1 MLQFYKRKPYAH
13 HVFSAPLI
21 NHWNINKARNKEPK
35 QQPPLPQ
42 KAPAPSIIND
52 EDNIYQRSGK
62 RDVISSRLIAATLRM
77 DHYHLAKAIK
87 RNAGVLKE
95 LGPLPYVKYVT
106 PFVNEELTVI
116 LTEKSD
122 KRGAPAKHYLL
133 NYDQVM
139 LLLSVIDGTDRAL
152 VMALRIKVINGA
164 KEIHR
169 RDAVRSIQLEAQN
182 EIRELICNAPDF
194 QKEQLFKIAAM
205 ENKHARIARGTDRS
219 LLSREQ
225 MRSLIAAQ
233 QIIVMQIGNAIA
245 AGAGVDA
252 GIHAARL
259 ILDQLRALPSLG

>member
-62 RDVISSRLIAATLRM
+62 RDVISSRLIAATLKMEHENLVRT
-77 DHYHLAKAIK
+77 IK
-87 RNAGVLKE
+87 RNTEVFKE
-95 LGPLPYVKYVT
+95 PGPLPYVKYVT
-106 PFVNEELTVI
+106 SIVNDRFPDSI
-116 LTEKSD
+116 SRKSN
-122 KRGAPAKHYLL
+122 KGGAPAKHYLL

-139 LLLSVIDGTDRAL
+139 LLLSIIDGTDRAL
-152 VMALRIKVINGA
+152 VMSLRIRVINGA

-252 GIHAARL
+252 GIHSARL

>member
-1 MLQFYKRKPYAH
+1 MSEGIMMQFYKRKPFARH
-13 HVFSAPLI
+13 IFSTPFV
-21 NHWNINKARNKEPK
+21 HRWNINKARNKGINPPAPK
-35 QQPPLPQ
+35 LPT
-42 KAPAPSIIND
+42 PSIIND
-52 EDNIYQRSGK
+52 DDNIYQRSGK
-62 RDVISSRLIAATLRM
+62 RDVISSRLIASSLGMEHT
-77 DHYHLAKAIK
+77 HLARTIK
-87 RNAGVLKE
+87 NNADAMKE
-95 LGPLPYVKYVT
+95 LGPLLHVKFVA
-106 PFVNEELTVI
+106 PVVNEKLME
-116 LTEKSD
+116 SD
-122 KRGAPAKHYLL
+122 SINPGGAPMKHFLL

-139 LLLSVIDGTDRAL
+139 LLLSIVEGVDRAAT
-152 VMALRIKVINGA
+152 MALRIRVIRGA
-164 KEIHR
+164 KEIYR